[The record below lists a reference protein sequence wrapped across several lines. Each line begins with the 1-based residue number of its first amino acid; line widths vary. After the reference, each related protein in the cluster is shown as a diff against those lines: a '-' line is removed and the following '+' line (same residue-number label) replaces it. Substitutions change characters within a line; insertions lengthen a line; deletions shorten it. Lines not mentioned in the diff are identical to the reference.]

1 MRHIPF
7 KGLCRTLTQRTL
19 AQPPSVWG
27 KLPAYG
33 DYVHHNVSLSA
44 QEAWHEWV
52 QSYWHRR
59 PVSRS
64 AVAARGG
71 TGADGW
77 MHVTQAPARPDL
89 SDVPVAF
96 VLPPGHL
103 PHMDDVFV
111 QGVMVPSEDKVGRAC
126 PLIIY
131 QTVHR
136 LWMQRTWASPWGP
149 ARHAPVHQDRSQ
161 GRHLLYWWARL
172 AAHARQHPGL
182 FPALVTAVEQVW
194 LLHEPGWRN
203 LVGAQARPASS
214 AALEVLVQQF
224 GASAGQD
231 AAGALR
237 GVSHL
242 PWADWPE
249 RTLRVTEPLAAFW
262 MQDAEGGYVQAS
274 DKLLQLWGVRA

>member
-1 MRHIPF
+1 MRHIPL
-7 KGLCRTLTQRTL
+7 KGLCQTLTHRTL

-33 DYVHHNVSLSA
+33 DFVHHNVSLSA

-52 QSYWHRR
+52 QTYWHRR
-59 PVSRS
+59 PVRGS
-64 AVAARGG
+64 AGATRGRA
-71 TGADGW
+71 GADGW
-77 MHVTQAPARPDL
+77 MHVTQAPARADL

-103 PHMDDVFV
+103 PNMGDVFV

-136 LWMQRTWASPWGP
+136 PWMQRTWSSALENERHAP
-149 ARHAPVHQDRSQ
+149 ARHDRSH

-172 AAHARQHPGL
+172 AAHARHHPGL
-182 FPALVTAVEQVW
+182 FAALVEAVEQVW
-194 LLHEPGWRN
+194 FLHEPGWRD
-203 LVGAQARPASS
+203 LLGGRARPASS
-214 AALEVLVQQF
+214 AALEVLIQRF
-224 GASAGQD
+224 GERAGQD
-231 AAGALR
+231 AAAALR

-249 RTLRVTEPLAAFW
+249 RTLRVSVPFAAFW
-262 MQDAEGGYVQAS
+262 MQDAQGGYVQAS
-274 DKLLQLWGVRA
+274 DKLLQLWGVRS

>member
-7 KGLCRTLTQRTL
+7 KGLYRTLTQRTL
-19 AQPPSVWG
+19 ARPPSVWG

-52 QSYWHRR
+52 QAYWHRR
-59 PVSRS
+59 PITRS
-64 AVAARGG
+64 AGSARGG
-71 TGADGW
+71 AGADGW
-77 MHVTQAPARPDL
+77 MHVTQAPAKADL

-103 PHMDDVFV
+103 PHMGDVFV

-136 LWMQRTWASPWGP
+136 LWMQRTWSSPWGP
-149 ARHAPVHQDRSQ
+149 DPHAPVRQDRSH

-194 LLHEPGWRN
+194 LLHEPGWRD
-203 LVGAQARPASS
+203 LLGAQERPASS

-249 RTLRVTEPLAAFW
+249 RTLRVIEPLAAFW